1 MKILFLAPYPLN
13 EAPSQRFRFEHFLK
27 FMEEKGHT
35 YDFQS
40 FLSINAWNN
49 LYKQGKTLQKIT
61 GVISGYLRRI
71 TRLFSVS
78 RYDFILIH
86 REAAPL
92 GPPFIEWI
100 IAKVLN
106 KKIIYDYDDAIW
118 MADQG
123 GENKLWTLLKWRS
136 KVASICKWS
145 YKVSTGNDF
154 LADYARKYCDE
165 AVVLPTVINHEIHT
179 PAHKENYQT
188 PVIGW
193 TGSHSTLFY
202 LDTLLPTLHE
212 LEESFEF
219 TFLVIANKDPKLPLK
234 KYQFIKWS
242 RESEIDDLSIMD
254 IGVMPLEDNEWS
266 KGKCG
271 FKLIQY
277 LSIGIP
283 AIASPVGVNPE
294 IVIDNKSG
302 FLASSHEDWLN
313 SLKALLSSPT
323 LRKEMGDSGRELITN
338 KYSVESQKETFFS
351 LFTY

>member
-1 MKILFLAPYPLN
+1 
-13 EAPSQRFRFEHFLK
+13 
-27 FMEEKGHT
+27 MEEKGFE

-49 LYKQGKTLQKIT
+49 LYKQGKTLQKIS
-61 GVISGYLRRI
+61 GVISGYLRRLI
-71 TRLFSVS
+71 RLFLVYQ
-78 RYDFILIH
+78 YDYILIH
-86 REAAPL
+86 REATPL
-92 GPPFIEWI
+92 GPPIIEWI
-100 IAKVLN
+100 LAKMLN

-123 GENKLWTLLKWRS
+123 GENQLWTLLKWRS
-136 KVASICKWS
+136 KVASICNWS

-154 LADYARKYCDE
+154 LADYARQFCDE
-165 AVVLPTVINHEIHT
+165 VVVLPTVINHEVHISAT
-179 PAHKENYQT
+179 KEKNQI
-188 PVIGW
+188 PFIGW

-202 LDTLLPTLHE
+202 LDSLLPTLQE

-234 KYQFIKWS
+234 NYQFIKWS
-242 RESEIDDLSIMD
+242 RESEIEDLSLMD

-283 AIASPVGVNPE
+283 AIASPVGVNSE
-294 IVIDNKSG
+294 IVINNETG
-302 FLASSHEDWLN
+302 FLASSHNEWLEV
-313 SLKALLSSPT
+313 LKKLLDSST

-351 LFTY
+351 LFTD

>member
-1 MKILFLAPYPLN
+1 
-13 EAPSQRFRFEHFLK
+13 
-27 FMEEKGHT
+27 MEEKGYT

-49 LYKQGKTLQKIT
+49 LYKQGKALQKIT
-61 GVISGYLRRI
+61 GVVSGYLRRI

-78 RYDFILIH
+78 QYDFILIH
-86 REAAPL
+86 RETTPL

-100 IAKVLN
+100 LAKVLN

-118 MADQG
+118 MADQV

-154 LADYARKYCDE
+154 LADYARQYCNE
-165 AVVLPTVINHEIHT
+165 VVVLPTVINHEVHT
-179 PAHKENYQT
+179 SATKEKNQIL
-188 PVIGW
+188 VIGW

-202 LDTLLPTLHE
+202 LESLLPTLQE
-212 LEESFEF
+212 LEKSFEF

-234 KYQFIKWS
+234 NYQFIKWS
-242 RESEIDDLSIMD
+242 RESEIEDLSLMD

-283 AIASPVGVNPE
+283 AIASPVGVNSE
-294 IVIDNKSG
+294 IVINNETG
-302 FLASSHEDWLN
+302 FLASSHNEWLEA
-313 SLKALLSSPT
+313 LKELLDSST
-323 LRKEMGDSGRELITN
+323 LRKEMGEAGRELITN

-351 LFTY
+351 LFAD